1 MCPKAWL
8 TVSAKEMRLIF
19 LKEEPQIVN
28 PLLITNQEN
37 LCNCLIKQTSIQLEL
52 QVFLAFYANLIT
64 TMKALKS

>member
-1 MCPKAWL
+1 MCPKACL
-8 TVSAKEMRLIF
+8 TVSAKEMKLIF

-52 QVFLAFYANLIT
+52 QVFLAFYAY
-64 TMKALKS
+64 

>member
-64 TMKALKS
+64 TMKAIKS